1 MLLPAAALIKRHPH
15 PCAREAAGR
24 PRARTTMAVTVRT
37 SDASRSTAGT
47 QNRLSYTLELLIDLD
62 VSFDPYETKLLD
74 TGVRVTPHTAC
85 ILFCTKISSA
95 ASPPHAVDFVA
106 LGPNAR
112 DADEGKDRDR
122 AISMEVSNPSG
133 KTLPPQGTP
142 LRLILFALPL
152 APVRLDLL
160 WIQKRPEDPRN
171 RPRFPISILSVTPGV
186 HSLDVELVATGLSW
200 RAYPRDRRLMTVIPL
215 DMFRADIRRYCTA
228 EIRSCTQKGV
238 YVHEVTT
245 TQTTG
250 NAYLT
255 LLTRTEEEVPPSS
268 LVLRI
273 VFREEET
280 LGTTPPIAVTGR
292 RGFPPAAPS
301 QRWVAFNTSPD
312 PTFCVPHGYGITITC
327 PRNVHLFPGHQ
338 SRVDISV
345 SFCSERAH
353 LGLFIPAP
361 RENVSCQIVAWKER
375 QTLSLAL
382 TATVST
388 DLARGDLLGDAYFLP
403 SNAPRVRRTTPPAPT
418 SRYTALLT
426 DPGDPTGKGGGNR
439 LHYQQHRRTGP
450 DGRAKRGVLTSG
462 ERDLWAGYPPPEARR
477 KRTHAEILYSGYPIA
492 YPNPSTA
499 AETPAA
505 AQGEAFSDDDDTLEI
520 YPCGTIFKL
529 KQLIPLVLEESNERR
544 DGPAAA
550 APRGPPKKIGTVTS
564 LRRRGRWTA
573 ERAGE
578 EGDGRTEPRLAWRET
593 PAESAPEP

>member
-1 MLLPAAALIKRHPH
+1 MLLPAVALIKRHPH
-15 PCAREAAGR
+15 PCAREAAR
-24 PRARTTMAVTVRT
+24 RTRARTTMAVTVRT
-37 SDASRSTAGT
+37 SDTSRTTTGT

-95 ASPPHAVDFVA
+95 SSPPHAVDFVA
-106 LGPNAR
+106 MGPNER
-112 DADEGKDRDR
+112 DANEGKDKNKT
-122 AISMEVSNPSG
+122 ISMEVTNPSN

-152 APVRLDLL
+152 APVCLDLL

-171 RPRFPISILSVTPGV
+171 RTRFPISILSVTPGV
-186 HSLDVELVATGLSW
+186 HSLDIELVATSLSW
-200 RAYPRDRRLMTVIPL
+200 KAYPRDRRLMTVIPL
-215 DMFRADIRRYCTA
+215 DMFKADIRRYCTA

-250 NAYLT
+250 NAYIT

-280 LGTTPPIAVTGR
+280 LETTPPITVTGK
-292 RGFPPAAPS
+292 GNSPPTAPS

-361 RENVSCQIVAWKER
+361 RENVNCQIVAWKER

-403 SNAPRVRRTTPPAPT
+403 SNALRARKTTPPVAT
-418 SRYTALLT
+418 SKYTALLT
-426 DPGDPTGKGGGNR
+426 DPSDPTGKNGGNK
-439 LHYQQHRRTGP
+439 LHYQQHRRQGP
-450 DGRAKRGVLTSG
+450 DGKSKRGVLTSG
-462 ERDLWAGYPPPEARR
+462 ERDFWAGYPPPEARR

-492 YPNPSTA
+492 YPKPSATIDP
-499 AETPAA
+499 PATSRT
-505 AQGEAFSDDDDTLEI
+505 EPFSDDDDTLEI

-544 DGPAAA
+544 HGSTTA

-564 LRRRGRWTA
+564 LRLQGRWTA
-573 ERAGE
+573 DRDRKETNGRA
-578 EGDGRTEPRLAWRET
+578 EPRLAWREPT
-593 PAESAPEP
+593 TESTPEP